1 MKATAGRMGA
11 FAGSALLL
19 ILASRLVAQDR
30 SQGQCLVAIV
40 SLSLATDNS
49 YFQQSIGDLTFKMR
63 ALKRSSGW
71 MLSLE
76 DANGRDFICPV
87 NPAMRACEP
96 EWLGAGYGN
105 TARQALNHG
114 RELRFLL
121 NESDY
126 DRFEPY
132 VERAL
137 SPATAAEAARAT
149 DEYLDQ
155 SDKLRTGLL
164 RLTIV
169 RADVSESDEVRSA
182 EFKLEFFA
190 PAAFPFAPPLRLQA
204 AACPEA
210 TLPIS
215 ERLPTRVPV
224 ADLQKYRNVRDASNW
239 KNPYLTINRDGFDL
253 SFQGGRMFGPISVLA
268 RTLVGLPSSVW
279 PYGRVIAGAENG
291 IRSTGDDA
299 KIRTNRE
306 AADKIL
312 TELGVTVLWWP
323 SN

>member
-1 MKATAGRMGA
+1 MKASTRRMGA
-11 FAGSALLL
+11 LAGSALLL
-19 ILASRLVAQDR
+19 IVASRLRAQDR
-30 SQGQCLVAIV
+30 SKPKCSVATVFI
-40 SLSLATDNS
+40 SLTADNS
-49 YFQQSIGDLTFKMR
+49 YFQQSIGDLTFKMNP
-63 ALKRSSGW
+63 LKSSGW

-87 NPAMRACEP
+87 NPAMRTCEP
-96 EWLGAGYGN
+96 EELGAGYGN

-164 RLTIV
+164 GLTIV

-182 EFKLEFFA
+182 EFQLEFFA
-190 PAAFPFAPPLRLQA
+190 PASFPFAPSLRPRA

-215 ERLPTRVPV
+215 QRLPARVPP
-224 ADLQKYRNVRDASNW
+224 ADPKKYRNVRDASNW
-239 KNPYLTINRDGFDL
+239 RNPYLTINRDGFDL
-253 SFQGGRMFGPISVLA
+253 RFQGGRMFGPMSVLA
-268 RTLVGLPSSVW
+268 RSLVGLPSSVW

-291 IRSTGDDA
+291 IRSIGDDA
-299 KIRTNRE
+299 KIRNNRDS
-306 AADKIL
+306 ADKIL
-312 TELGVTVLWWP
+312 RELGLTVSWWP
-323 SN
+323 SA

>member
-1 MKATAGRMGA
+1 LT
-11 FAGSALLL
+11 
-19 ILASRLVAQDR
+19 
-30 SQGQCLVAIV
+30 
-40 SLSLATDNS
+40 TDNS
-49 YFQQSIGDLTFKMR
+49 YFQQSIGDLTFEMKP
-63 ALKRSSGW
+63 LKKSSGW
-71 MLSLE
+71 WLSLE
-76 DANGRDFICPV
+76 DADGRDFICPV

-96 EWLGAGYGN
+96 EELGVGYGD
-105 TARQALNHG
+105 TAKQALSHG

-137 SPATAAEAARAT
+137 SPATAAEAARAA

-169 RADVSESDEVRSA
+169 HADVSESDEVRSA

-190 PAAFPFAPPLRLQA
+190 PAAFLFAPPLRLQA

-215 ERLPTRVPV
+215 ERLPTRVPL
-224 ADLQKYRNVRDASNW
+224 ADPEKYRNVRDASNW
-239 KNPYLTINRDGFDL
+239 KNPHLTINRDGFDL
-253 SFQGGRMFGPISVLA
+253 SFQGGRMFGPMSVLA

-279 PYGRVIAGAENG
+279 PYGRVIVGAENG
-291 IRSTGDDA
+291 IRSIGDDER
-299 KIRTNRE
+299 IRSNRE

-312 TELGVTVLWWP
+312 KELGLTVSWWP
-323 SN
+323 SA